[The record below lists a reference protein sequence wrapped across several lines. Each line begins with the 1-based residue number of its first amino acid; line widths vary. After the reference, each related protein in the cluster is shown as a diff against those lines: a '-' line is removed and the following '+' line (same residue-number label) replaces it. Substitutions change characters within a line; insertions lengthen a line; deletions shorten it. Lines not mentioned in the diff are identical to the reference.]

1 MRPGEGRASRKA
13 GGATGRTLYHGPPP
27 HPIAATM
34 AFDAFALALA
44 MLALGMLFARL
55 RMFPD
60 GAADTLNLVVLY
72 VCLPAAILVYVP
84 RLRLDPGLLG
94 LVAVPWLLAAAS
106 WAMLRLLAPRMRL
119 RRDELGVLLMCTM
132 LGNTSYIGYPMIEAL
147 LGAQAL
153 PYAVVYDQFG
163 TFVMLSTLGLA
174 LLARYG
180 GDERPTARAIALRMV
195 RFPPVWAL
203 LFGLTLMPQQPP
215 AWIADALG
223 RLAGVMLMLVMLAVG
238 MTIQLRLPRDEV
250 GPLALGLGLKLAVL
264 PALALALAL
273 GFGLDGAMR
282 QVAVLESAMPTM
294 VTAAALAISHRM
306 APRLA
311 AALAGYGIVLAMAT
325 LPAWAWLLERLSG

>member
-1 MRPGEGRASRKA
+1 
-13 GGATGRTLYHGPPP
+13 
-27 HPIAATM
+27 M

-55 RMFPD
+55 RALPE

-84 RLRLDPGLLG
+84 RLRFDPALLG
-94 LVAVPWLLAAAS
+94 LVAVPWLLAAAA
-106 WAMLRLLAPRMRL
+106 WLLLRLLAPRMRL
-119 RRDELGVLLMCTM
+119 RRDELGVLLLCTM

-163 TFVMLSTLGLA
+163 TFVMLSTLGLV

-180 GDERPTARAIALRMV
+180 GDESPTARAIVLRIV

-203 LFGLTLMPQQPP
+203 VLGLTLMPEDPP
-215 AWIADALG
+215 AWIAAALAQ
-223 RLAGVMLMLVMLAVG
+223 LAGVMLMLVMLAVG
-238 MTIQLRLPRDEV
+238 LTIQLRLPRDEV
-250 GPLALGLGLKLAVL
+250 APLALGLALKLVVL
-264 PALALALAL
+264 PALALGLAFA
-273 GFGLDGAMR
+273 FGLRGEMR

-311 AALAGYGIVLAMAT
+311 AALVGYGIVLSLAT
-325 LPAWAWLLERLSG
+325 LPAWHFVLQRLQV